1 MILATFSLDWFMTI
15 PGMLITGGVLFLII
29 ALVIF
34 IITGNKKSK
43 PKKEVVAAQNESA
56 TQAAAATQTQE
67 VQQPTIATPE
77 TVVSPAQPVQTAAVQ
92 AVTPQS
98 VVESV
103 SPSVEPVSVVSQNDV
118 QVGSPIINKE
128 PEEPAVFS
136 AKIPEEVTPTPV
148 VEEQVVPAA
157 PVSAPVEMTVANSEP
172 IEVVKA
178 PVSEPVVNEVPT
190 ASQGQD
196 MFTTSTPVQP
206 AEPVTSQ
213 TVEIPVSMFST
224 PTVENKERP
233 IYGGVS
239 QIVPPIPHE
248 AAHRP
253 IYGGANPLE
262 NTQSV
267 PIVELNQE
275 KLDQKPVMP
284 TIDIPTVAT
293 PSVASESVVPTPV
306 VEQPQPTVAPTSN
319 IFGTQVVNNPVVNN
333 ETVQVHST
341 PVVEPAAPQPA
352 EEIESL
358 F

>member
-34 IITGNKKSK
+34 IVTGNKKSK

-56 TQAAAATQTQE
+56 TQAVAATQTQV
-67 VQQPTIATPE
+67 VQQPTVATTEP
-77 TVVSPAQPVQTAAVQ
+77 VQPVTPAVESLT
-92 AVTPQS
+92 TPQPI
-98 VVESV
+98 VTET
-103 SPSVEPVSVVSQNDV
+103 PQSVEPVSIVSQPAV
-118 QVGSPIINKE
+118 ETGAPIINQV
-128 PEEPAVFS
+128 PAEPAVFS
-136 AKIPEEVTPTPV
+136 AKIPEEVVPTPV
-148 VEEQVVPAA
+148 VEPQTTPI
-157 PVSAPVEMTVANSEP
+157 NEP
-172 IEVVKA
+172 IEMKVSE
-178 PVSEPVVNEVPT
+178 SEPVEIVKPTVAVPTVNEVPT
-190 ASQGQD
+190 
-196 MFTTSTPVQP
+196 
-206 AEPVTSQ
+206 EPVVNT
-213 TVEIPVSMFST
+213 PSMFDT
-224 PTVENKERP
+224 QAVEVPTSSYKAPVVENKERP

-275 KLDQKPVMP
+275 KLDQKPVAP
-284 TIDIPTVAT
+284 TINIPTVAT
-293 PSVASESVVPTPV
+293 PSVASEPVVPTPV
-306 VEQPQPTVAPTSN
+306 VEQPQPAVAPTNN

-333 ETVQVHST
+333 ESVQVSST
-341 PVVEPAAPQPA
+341 PVVEPAAPKSA

>member
-34 IITGNKKSK
+34 IVTGNKKSK
-43 PKKEVVAAQNESA
+43 PKKEVVAVQNESA
-56 TQAAAATQTQE
+56 TQAVATTQTQV
-67 VQQPTIATPE
+67 VQQPTVATTEP
-77 TVVSPAQPVQTAAVQ
+77 VQPVTPAVESLT
-92 AVTPQS
+92 TPQPI
-98 VVESV
+98 VTET
-103 SPSVEPVSVVSQNDV
+103 PQSVEPVSIVSQPAV
-118 QVGSPIINKE
+118 ETGAPIINQV
-128 PEEPAVFS
+128 PAEPAVFS
-136 AKIPEEVTPTPV
+136 AKIPEEVVPTPV
-148 VEEQVVPAA
+148 VEPQTTPI
-157 PVSAPVEMTVANSEP
+157 NEP
-172 IEVVKA
+172 IEMKVSE
-178 PVSEPVVNEVPT
+178 SEPVEIVKPTVAVPTVNEVPT
-190 ASQGQD
+190 
-196 MFTTSTPVQP
+196 
-206 AEPVTSQ
+206 EPVVNT
-213 TVEIPVSMFST
+213 PSMFDT
-224 PTVENKERP
+224 QAVEVPTSSYKAPVVENKERP

-275 KLDQKPVMP
+275 KLDQKPVAP
-284 TIDIPTVAT
+284 TINIPTVAT
-293 PSVASESVVPTPV
+293 PSVASEPVVPTPV
-306 VEQPQPTVAPTSN
+306 VEQPQPAVAPTNN

-333 ETVQVHST
+333 ESVQVSST
-341 PVVEPAAPQPA
+341 PVVEPAAPKSA

>member
-34 IITGNKKSK
+34 IVTGNKKSK

-56 TQAAAATQTQE
+56 TQAVAATQTQV
-67 VQQPTIATPE
+67 VQQPTVATTEP
-77 TVVSPAQPVQTAAVQ
+77 VQPVTPAVESLT
-92 AVTPQS
+92 TPQPI
-98 VVESV
+98 VTET
-103 SPSVEPVSVVSQNDV
+103 PQSVEPVSIVSQPAV
-118 QVGSPIINKE
+118 ETGAPIINQV
-128 PEEPAVFS
+128 PAEPAVFN
-136 AKIPEEVTPTPV
+136 AKIPEEVVPTPV
-148 VEEQVVPAA
+148 VEPQTTPI
-157 PVSAPVEMTVANSEP
+157 NEP
-172 IEVVKA
+172 IEMKVSE
-178 PVSEPVVNEVPT
+178 SEPVEIVKPTVAVPTVNEVPT
-190 ASQGQD
+190 
-196 MFTTSTPVQP
+196 
-206 AEPVTSQ
+206 EPVVNT
-213 TVEIPVSMFST
+213 PSMFDT
-224 PTVENKERP
+224 QAVEVPTSSYKAPVVENKERP

-275 KLDQKPVMP
+275 KLDQKPVAP
-284 TIDIPTVAT
+284 TINISTVAT
-293 PSVASESVVPTPV
+293 PSVASEPFVPTPV
-306 VEQPQPTVAPTSN
+306 VEQPQPAVAPTNN

-333 ETVQVHST
+333 ESVQVSST
-341 PVVEPAAPQPA
+341 PVVEPAAPKSA

>member
-15 PGMLITGGVLFLII
+15 PGMLITGGVLFLVI

-34 IITGNKKSK
+34 IVTGNKKSK

-56 TQAAAATQTQE
+56 TQAVAATQTQV
-67 VQQPTIATPE
+67 VQQPTVATTEP
-77 TVVSPAQPVQTAAVQ
+77 VQPVTPAVESLT
-92 AVTPQS
+92 TPQPI
-98 VVESV
+98 VTET
-103 SPSVEPVSVVSQNDV
+103 PQSVEPVSIVSQPAV
-118 QVGSPIINKE
+118 ETGAPIINQV
-128 PEEPAVFS
+128 PAEPAVFS
-136 AKIPEEVTPTPV
+136 AKIPEEVVPTPV
-148 VEEQVVPAA
+148 VEPQTTPI
-157 PVSAPVEMTVANSEP
+157 NEP
-172 IEVVKA
+172 IEMKVSE
-178 PVSEPVVNEVPT
+178 SEPVEIVKPTVAVPTVNEVPT
-190 ASQGQD
+190 
-196 MFTTSTPVQP
+196 
-206 AEPVTSQ
+206 EPVVNT
-213 TVEIPVSMFST
+213 PSMFDT
-224 PTVENKERP
+224 QAVEVPTSSYKAPVVENKERP

-275 KLDQKPVMP
+275 KLDQKPVAP
-284 TIDIPTVAT
+284 TINIPTVAT
-293 PSVASESVVPTPV
+293 PSVASEPVVPTPV
-306 VEQPQPTVAPTSN
+306 VEQPQPAVAPTNN

-333 ETVQVHST
+333 ESVQVSST
-341 PVVEPAAPQPA
+341 PVVEPAAPKSA

>member
-34 IITGNKKSK
+34 IVTGNKKSK

-56 TQAAAATQTQE
+56 TQAVAATQTQV
-67 VQQPTIATPE
+67 VQQSTVATTEP
-77 TVVSPAQPVQTAAVQ
+77 VQPVTPAVESLT
-92 AVTPQS
+92 TPQPI
-98 VVESV
+98 VTET
-103 SPSVEPVSVVSQNDV
+103 PQSVEPVSIVSQPAV
-118 QVGSPIINKE
+118 ETGAPIINQV
-128 PEEPAVFS
+128 PAEPAVFS
-136 AKIPEEVTPTPV
+136 AKIPEEVVPTPV
-148 VEEQVVPAA
+148 VEPQTTPI
-157 PVSAPVEMTVANSEP
+157 NEP
-172 IEVVKA
+172 IEMKVSE
-178 PVSEPVVNEVPT
+178 SEPVEIVKPTVAVPTVNEVPT
-190 ASQGQD
+190 
-196 MFTTSTPVQP
+196 
-206 AEPVTSQ
+206 EPVVNT
-213 TVEIPVSMFST
+213 PSMFDT
-224 PTVENKERP
+224 QAVEVPTSSYKAPVVENKERP

-275 KLDQKPVMP
+275 KLDQKPVAP
-284 TIDIPTVAT
+284 TINISTVAT
-293 PSVASESVVPTPV
+293 PSVASEPVVPTPV
-306 VEQPQPTVAPTSN
+306 VEQPQPAVAPTNN

-333 ETVQVHST
+333 ESVQVSST
-341 PVVEPAAPQPA
+341 PVVEPAAPKSA

>member
-34 IITGNKKSK
+34 IVTGNKKSK
-43 PKKEVVAAQNESA
+43 PKKEVVVAQNESA
-56 TQAAAATQTQE
+56 TQAVAATQTQV
-67 VQQPTIATPE
+67 VQQPTVATTEP
-77 TVVSPAQPVQTAAVQ
+77 VQPVTPAVESLT
-92 AVTPQS
+92 TPQPI
-98 VVESV
+98 VTET
-103 SPSVEPVSVVSQNDV
+103 PQSVEPVSIVSQPAV
-118 QVGSPIINKE
+118 ETGAPIINQV
-128 PEEPAVFS
+128 PAEPAVFS
-136 AKIPEEVTPTPV
+136 AKIPEEVVPTPV
-148 VEEQVVPAA
+148 VEPQTTPI
-157 PVSAPVEMTVANSEP
+157 NEP
-172 IEVVKA
+172 IEMKVSE
-178 PVSEPVVNEVPT
+178 SEPVEIVKPTVAVPTVNEVPT
-190 ASQGQD
+190 
-196 MFTTSTPVQP
+196 
-206 AEPVTSQ
+206 EPVVNT
-213 TVEIPVSMFST
+213 PSMFDT
-224 PTVENKERP
+224 QAVEVPTSSYKAPVVENKERP

-275 KLDQKPVMP
+275 KLDQKPVAP
-284 TIDIPTVAT
+284 TINIPTVAT
-293 PSVASESVVPTPV
+293 PSVASEPVVPTPV
-306 VEQPQPTVAPTSN
+306 VEQPQPAVAPTNN

-333 ETVQVHST
+333 ESVQVSST
-341 PVVEPAAPQPA
+341 PVVEPAAPKSA

>member
-34 IITGNKKSK
+34 IVTGNKKSK

-56 TQAAAATQTQE
+56 TQAVAATQTQV
-67 VQQPTIATPE
+67 VQQSTVATTEP
-77 TVVSPAQPVQTAAVQ
+77 VQPVTPAVESLT
-92 AVTPQS
+92 TPQPI
-98 VVESV
+98 VTET
-103 SPSVEPVSVVSQNDV
+103 PQSVEPVSIVSQPAV
-118 QVGSPIINKE
+118 ETGAPIINQV
-128 PEEPAVFS
+128 PAEPAVFS
-136 AKIPEEVTPTPV
+136 AKIPEEVVPTPV
-148 VEEQVVPAA
+148 VEPQTTPI
-157 PVSAPVEMTVANSEP
+157 NEP
-172 IEVVKA
+172 IEMKVSE
-178 PVSEPVVNEVPT
+178 SEPVEIVKPTVSVPTVNEVPT
-190 ASQGQD
+190 
-196 MFTTSTPVQP
+196 
-206 AEPVTSQ
+206 EPVVNT
-213 TVEIPVSMFST
+213 PSMFDT
-224 PTVENKERP
+224 QAVEVPTSSYKAPVVENKERP

-275 KLDQKPVMP
+275 KLDQKPVAP
-284 TIDIPTVAT
+284 TINISTVAT
-293 PSVASESVVPTPV
+293 PSVASEPVVPTPV
-306 VEQPQPTVAPTSN
+306 VEQPQPAVAPTNN

-333 ETVQVHST
+333 ESVQVSST
-341 PVVEPAAPQPA
+341 PVVEPAAPKSA

>member
-34 IITGNKKSK
+34 IVTGNKKSK

-56 TQAAAATQTQE
+56 TQAVAATQTQV
-67 VQQPTIATPE
+67 VQQPTVATTEP
-77 TVVSPAQPVQTAAVQ
+77 VQPVTPAVESLT
-92 AVTPQS
+92 TPQPI
-98 VVESV
+98 VTET
-103 SPSVEPVSVVSQNDV
+103 PQSVEPVSIVSQPAV
-118 QVGSPIINKE
+118 ETGAPIINQV
-128 PEEPAVFS
+128 PAEPAVFS
-136 AKIPEEVTPTPV
+136 AKIPEEVVPTPV
-148 VEEQVVPAA
+148 VEPQTTPI
-157 PVSAPVEMTVANSEP
+157 NEP
-172 IEVVKA
+172 IEMKVSE
-178 PVSEPVVNEVPT
+178 SEPVEIVKPTVAVPTVNEVPT
-190 ASQGQD
+190 
-196 MFTTSTPVQP
+196 
-206 AEPVTSQ
+206 EPVVNT
-213 TVEIPVSMFST
+213 PSMFDT
-224 PTVENKERP
+224 QAVEVPTSSYKAPVVENKERP

-275 KLDQKPVMP
+275 KLDQKPVAP
-284 TIDIPTVAT
+284 TINISTVAT
-293 PSVASESVVPTPV
+293 PSVASEPVVPTPV
-306 VEQPQPTVAPTSN
+306 VEQPQPAVAPTNN

-333 ETVQVHST
+333 ESVQVSST
-341 PVVEPAAPQPA
+341 PVVEPAAPKSA

>member
-34 IITGNKKSK
+34 IVTGNKKSK

-56 TQAAAATQTQE
+56 TQAVAATQTQV
-67 VQQPTIATPE
+67 VQQPTVATTEP
-77 TVVSPAQPVQTAAVQ
+77 VQPVTPAVESLT
-92 AVTPQS
+92 TPQPI
-98 VVESV
+98 VTET
-103 SPSVEPVSVVSQNDV
+103 PQSVEPVSIVSQPAV
-118 QVGSPIINKE
+118 ETGAPIINQV
-128 PEEPAVFS
+128 PAEPAVFS
-136 AKIPEEVTPTPV
+136 AKIPEEVVPTPV
-148 VEEQVVPAA
+148 VEPQTTPI
-157 PVSAPVEMTVANSEP
+157 NEP
-172 IEVVKA
+172 IEMKVSE
-178 PVSEPVVNEVPT
+178 SEPVEIVKPTVAVPTVNEVPT
-190 ASQGQD
+190 
-196 MFTTSTPVQP
+196 
-206 AEPVTSQ
+206 EPVVNT
-213 TVEIPVSMFST
+213 PSMFDT
-224 PTVENKERP
+224 QAVEVPTSSYKAPVVENKERP

-275 KLDQKPVMP
+275 KLDQKSVAP
-284 TIDIPTVAT
+284 TINIPTVAT
-293 PSVASESVVPTPV
+293 PSVASEPVVPTPV
-306 VEQPQPTVAPTSN
+306 VEQPQPAVAPTNN

-333 ETVQVHST
+333 ESVQVSST
-341 PVVEPAAPQPA
+341 PVVEPAAPKSA

>member
-34 IITGNKKSK
+34 IVTGNKKSK

-56 TQAAAATQTQE
+56 TQAVVATQTQV
-67 VQQPTIATPE
+67 VQQPTVATTEP
-77 TVVSPAQPVQTAAVQ
+77 VQPVTPAVESLT
-92 AVTPQS
+92 TPQPI
-98 VVESV
+98 VTET
-103 SPSVEPVSVVSQNDV
+103 PQSVEPVSIVSQPAV
-118 QVGSPIINKE
+118 ETGAPIINQV
-128 PEEPAVFS
+128 PAEPAVFS
-136 AKIPEEVTPTPV
+136 AKIPEEVVPTPV
-148 VEEQVVPAA
+148 VEPQTTPI
-157 PVSAPVEMTVANSEP
+157 NEP
-172 IEVVKA
+172 IEMKVSE
-178 PVSEPVVNEVPT
+178 SEPVEIVKPTVAVPTVNEVPT
-190 ASQGQD
+190 
-196 MFTTSTPVQP
+196 
-206 AEPVTSQ
+206 EPVVNT
-213 TVEIPVSMFST
+213 PSMFDT
-224 PTVENKERP
+224 QAVEVPTSSYKAPVVENKERP

-275 KLDQKPVMP
+275 KLDQKPVAP
-284 TIDIPTVAT
+284 TINIPTVAT
-293 PSVASESVVPTPV
+293 PSVASEPVVPTPV
-306 VEQPQPTVAPTSN
+306 VEQPQPAVAPTNN

-333 ETVQVHST
+333 ESVQVSST
-341 PVVEPAAPQPA
+341 PVVEPAAPKSA

>member
-34 IITGNKKSK
+34 IVTGNKKSK

-56 TQAAAATQTQE
+56 TQAVAATQTQE
-67 VQQPTIATPE
+67 VQQPTVATTE
-77 TVVSPAQPVQTAAVQ
+77 QVQPVTQ
-92 AVTPQS
+92 AVESFTAPQPIVTETPQ
-98 VVESV
+98 
-103 SPSVEPVSVVSQNDV
+103 SVEPVSIVSQPAV
-118 QVGSPIINKE
+118 ETGAPIINQV
-128 PEEPAVFS
+128 PAEPAVFS
-136 AKIPEEVTPTPV
+136 AKIPEEVVPTPV
-148 VEEQVVPAA
+148 VEPQ
-157 PVSAPVEMTVANSEP
+157 TTHINEP
-172 IEVVKA
+172 IEMKVSE
-178 PVSEPVVNEVPT
+178 SEPVEIVKPTVAVPTVNEVPT
-190 ASQGQD
+190 ASPEV
-196 MFTTSTPVQP
+196 FTTPVQAIP
-206 AEPVTSQ
+206 TEPVVNT
-213 TVEIPVSMFST
+213 PSMFDTQAVEVPSSSYKA
-224 PTVENKERP
+224 PVVENKERP

-275 KLDQKPVMP
+275 KLDQKPVAP
-284 TIDIPTVAT
+284 TIDIPTVAA
-293 PSVASESVVPTPV
+293 PSVASEPVVPTPV
-306 VEQPQPTVAPTSN
+306 VERPQPTVAPTNN

-333 ETVQVHST
+333 ETVQVPST
-341 PVVEPAAPQPA
+341 PVVEPVAPKSA

>member
-34 IITGNKKSK
+34 IVTGNKKSK

-56 TQAAAATQTQE
+56 TQAVAATQTQV
-67 VQQPTIATPE
+67 VQQPTVATTEP
-77 TVVSPAQPVQTAAVQ
+77 VQPVTPAVESLT
-92 AVTPQS
+92 TPQPI
-98 VVESV
+98 VTET
-103 SPSVEPVSVVSQNDV
+103 PQSVEPVSIVSQPAV
-118 QVGSPIINKE
+118 ETGAPIINQV
-128 PEEPAVFS
+128 PAEPAVFS
-136 AKIPEEVTPTPV
+136 AKIPEEVVPTPV
-148 VEEQVVPAA
+148 VEPQTTPI
-157 PVSAPVEMTVANSEP
+157 NEP
-172 IEVVKA
+172 IEMKVSE
-178 PVSEPVVNEVPT
+178 SEPVEIVKPTVAVPTVNEVPT
-190 ASQGQD
+190 
-196 MFTTSTPVQP
+196 
-206 AEPVTSQ
+206 EPVVNT
-213 TVEIPVSMFST
+213 PSMFDT
-224 PTVENKERP
+224 QAVEVPTSSYKAPVVENKERP

-275 KLDQKPVMP
+275 KLDQKPVAP
-284 TIDIPTVAT
+284 TINISTVAT
-293 PSVASESVVPTPV
+293 PSVASEPVVPTPV
-306 VEQPQPTVAPTSN
+306 VEQPQPAVAPTNN

-333 ETVQVHST
+333 ESVQVSST
-341 PVVEPAAPQPA
+341 PVVEPAVPKSA

>member
-34 IITGNKKSK
+34 IVTGNKKSK

-56 TQAAAATQTQE
+56 TQAVAATQTQV
-67 VQQPTIATPE
+67 VQQPTVATTEP
-77 TVVSPAQPVQTAAVQ
+77 VQPVTPAVESLT
-92 AVTPQS
+92 TPQPI
-98 VVESV
+98 VTET
-103 SPSVEPVSVVSQNDV
+103 PQSVEPVSIVSQPAV
-118 QVGSPIINKE
+118 ETGAPIINQV
-128 PEEPAVFS
+128 PAEPAVFS
-136 AKIPEEVTPTPV
+136 AKIPEEVVPTPV
-148 VEEQVVPAA
+148 VEPQTTPI
-157 PVSAPVEMTVANSEP
+157 NEP
-172 IEVVKA
+172 IEMKVSE
-178 PVSEPVVNEVPT
+178 SEPVEIVKPTVAVPTVNEVPT
-190 ASQGQD
+190 
-196 MFTTSTPVQP
+196 
-206 AEPVTSQ
+206 EPVVNT
-213 TVEIPVSMFST
+213 PSMFDT
-224 PTVENKERP
+224 QAVEVPTSSYKAPVVENKERP

-267 PIVELNQE
+267 PIIELNQE
-275 KLDQKPVMP
+275 KLDQKPVAP
-284 TIDIPTVAT
+284 TINISTVAT
-293 PSVASESVVPTPV
+293 PSVASEPFVPTPV
-306 VEQPQPTVAPTSN
+306 VEQPQPAVAPTNN

-333 ETVQVHST
+333 ESVQVSST
-341 PVVEPAAPQPA
+341 PVVEPAAPKSA